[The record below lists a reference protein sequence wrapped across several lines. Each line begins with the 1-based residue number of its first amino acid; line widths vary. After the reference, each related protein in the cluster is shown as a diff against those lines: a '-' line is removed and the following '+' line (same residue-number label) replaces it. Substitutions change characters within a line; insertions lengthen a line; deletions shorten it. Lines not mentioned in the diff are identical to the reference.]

1 MADQPKPTQEGAAPP
16 AAPEE
21 RIPTG
26 QIVFDDVFFLL
37 MLGLVVP
44 TLLYIVW
51 GLWETSVIPVFTP

>member
-1 MADQPKPTQEGAAPP
+1 MVEKTEQEGAP
-16 AAPEE
+16 PEE

-26 QIVFDDVFFLL
+26 QIIFDDVFLLL

-51 GLWETSVIPVFTP
+51 GLWETSVIPVYTP